1 MKTSRTFPLLNY
13 FIGWFLFTLSSG
25 KLLAQAQAPLQI
37 HRLTGDFYVYTSF
50 GVYQNE
56 PVPANGLYLVTK
68 AGAVIFDS
76 PWDTTQF
83 QPLLD
88 SIFIRHG
95 VKAVLCI
102 ATHFHDDR
110 TAGLSYFRS
119 KGIATYTTRRT
130 DQLSAERGKPRAEFL
145 VDQDTVF
152 QLGGYRFELFYPGEG
167 HSPDNIVVWF
177 PKEKILYGG
186 CFVKSTEAATLGNL
200 SDANTK
206 AWPVSVKNIFSQLGT
221 PIFVIPGHQSWA
233 SNQSLQHTLDLL
245 LEYNQK
251 AGHQ

>member
-1 MKTSRTFPLLNY
+1 MKTSRIFPLLNY

-25 KLLAQAQAPLQI
+25 KLFAQAQVPLQI

-50 GVYQNE
+50 GVYQND

-119 KGIATYTTRRT
+119 KGIATYTTRLT

-167 HSPDNIVVWF
+167 HTSDNIVCWF
-177 PKEKILYGG
+177 ERQRVLYGG
-186 CFVKSTEAATLGNL
+186 CLVKSSEDKDLGYL
-200 SDANTK
+200 GDANPQAYAQTLRRLISHCRK
-206 AWPVSVKNIFSQLGT
+206 PRY
-221 PIFVIPGHQSWA
+221 VIPGHNSWA
-233 SNQSLQHTLDLL
+233 DPNVLGHNLQMA
-245 LEYNQK
+245 K
-251 AGHQ
+251 ALRKKKL